1 MGGFG
6 SGRKSRFGTRPTV
19 EGCLNIDVRQWA
31 KLGYCHPEAAIA
43 TNGKIT
49 QAIAWTDCNYG
60 GQRPW
65 FVCSCGRRS
74 AKLYKNP
81 NIFRQT
87 ANYHCRQ
94 CLNLTYSS
102 CNASGDPQKTFD
114 CRYVRIARQLKV
126 RPVQYGFML
135 PPFPIKPKG
144 MHDRTYQR
152 LARKFS
158 QYSTAFY
165 REQLDRL
172 NRLQES
178 LQPKIIISRSGVKR
192 EICYTP
198 SLPELVR

>member
-6 SGRKSRFGTRPTV
+6 SGRTSRFGTRSLV

-31 KLGYCHPEAAIA
+31 KLGYCQPGAAIA

-49 QAIAWTDCNYG
+49 QPLSWTNCNYG

-87 ANYHCRQ
+87 TTYRCRQ
-94 CLNLTYSS
+94 CLNLSYSS
-102 CNASGDPQKTFD
+102 SNASGDPRKTFD
-114 CRYVRIARQLKV
+114 CRYLRIARRLKA

-135 PPFPIKPKG
+135 PPFPLKPKG
-144 MHDRTYQR
+144 MHDRTYQ
-152 LARKFS
+152 LLLEKFDQCCTS
-158 QYSTAFY
+158 YYQQ
-165 REQLDRL
+165 EL
-172 NRLQES
+172 NRLNHLQTS
-178 LQPKIIISRSGVKR
+178 LQPKITITRSGVKR
-192 EICYTP
+192 GIRYAP
-198 SLPELVR
+198 YSP